1 MYEESLRMP
10 FVIRYPKEI
19 KGGGTLDDMVL
30 NTDFASL
37 FADYA
42 GVILPIRLKVKVL
55 ETSCPIQRQHL
66 ETQFI
71 TDTGCTI
78 QIVLPI

>member
-30 NTDFASL
+30 NTISHHYLQIMLGSFHW
-37 FADYA
+37 
-42 GVILPIRLKVKVL
+42 IRLKVK
-55 ETSCPIQRQHL
+55 
-66 ETQFI
+66 F
-71 TDTGCTI
+71 
-78 QIVLPI
+78 